1 MSSGHFKHVSRVL
14 NVLSDRVASS
24 MDLVVPD
31 GTISVGQD
39 ASDIIF
45 VYSTAVD
52 RAVSRQ
58 SSSRFN

>member
-1 MSSGHFKHVSRVL
+1 VSSGHFKHVSRVL

-24 MDLVVPD
+24 MDLIVPD

>member
-24 MDLVVPD
+24 VDLVVPD
-31 GTISVGQD
+31 GIISVGQD

>member
-31 GTISVGQD
+31 RTISVGQD

>member
-1 MSSGHFKHVSRVL
+1 VSSGHFKHVSRVL

>member
-1 MSSGHFKHVSRVL
+1 VSSGHFKHVSRVL

-31 GTISVGQD
+31 GTISVRQD

>member
-24 MDLVVPD
+24 VDLVVPD

>member
-1 MSSGHFKHVSRVL
+1 VSSGHFKHVSRVL

-31 GTISVGQD
+31 RTISVGQD

>member
-1 MSSGHFKHVSRVL
+1 VSSGHFKHVSRVL

-24 MDLVVPD
+24 MDLIVPD
-31 GTISVGQD
+31 RTISVGQD

>member
-31 GTISVGQD
+31 GTISVRQD

>member
-24 MDLVVPD
+24 MDLIVPD
-31 GTISVGQD
+31 RTISVGQD

>member
-24 MDLVVPD
+24 VDLVVPD

-45 VYSTAVD
+45 VYSAAVD